1 MLRRALKSA
10 FILVSLS
17 LRLRSFFYI
26 FTSLWAVE
34 DEHIDV
40 FKINHRNQVIIVE
53 HLINIVYMSVHTY
66 NNKTQEYAMELIS
79 VI

>member
-10 FILVSLS
+10 FIVVSLS

-26 FTSLWAVE
+26 FTSLRAVE

-53 HLINIVYMSVHTY
+53 H
-66 NNKTQEYAMELIS
+66 
-79 VI
+79 